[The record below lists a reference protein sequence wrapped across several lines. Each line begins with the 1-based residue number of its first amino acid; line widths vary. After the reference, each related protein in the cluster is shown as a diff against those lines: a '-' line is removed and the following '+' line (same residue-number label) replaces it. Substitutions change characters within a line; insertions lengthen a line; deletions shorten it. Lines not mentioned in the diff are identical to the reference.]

1 MSFIEYVHIQ
11 MFSAITLFVWNLS
24 DGHIHAMS
32 APVPDET
39 NLMGFMHRVVDF
51 EESDRETMH
60 LLVFLLMQFLSR
72 SDQVIYNYVHPCLSV
87 TKNKKNGQCIIIL

>member
-1 MSFIEYVHIQ
+1 
-11 MFSAITLFVWNLS
+11 MFSAITLFVWNIS

-72 SDQVIYNYVHPCLSV
+72 SDQVTKNYVHPCLSV
-87 TKNKKNGQCIIIL
+87 TKTKKNEQCIIIL

>member
-1 MSFIEYVHIQ
+1 MLIVSVLAVNMSFMCTVHIKI
-11 MFSAITLFVWNLS
+11 FFAITLFVWNIS

-72 SDQVIYNYVHPCLSV
+72 SDQV
-87 TKNKKNGQCIIIL
+87 T

>member
-1 MSFIEYVHIQ
+1 MCVKCYLLAYTSCHHEFYRVYTFIQ

-72 SDQVIYNYVHPCLSV
+72 SDQV
-87 TKNKKNGQCIIIL
+87 T